1 MHSRLHSVRTIASL
15 ALLLAAAGSVLSG
28 QEQKVGAFDGHLD
41 VGAPKIAGRT
51 LYNAVSQEY
60 TLSAAG
66 VNMWG
71 PRDEFQFA
79 WKRMTG
85 DFILQARVEFLGNGT
100 DPHRKAGWIV
110 RRSEDADSAYVD
122 GGVDG
127 DGLTPLQYRRTVGAV
142 TSQVELP
149 IKGAD
154 VIQIE
159 RAGGTYIFSAAKY
172 GEPFTTAQVTDVD
185 LGDAVL

>member
-1 MHSRLHSVRTIASL
+1 MHYVVWAVRTILSL
-15 ALLLAAAGSVLSG
+15 SVLLAGAGSVLSG
-28 QEQKVGAFDGHLD
+28 QGQRVGAFDGHLD
-41 VGAPKIAGRT
+41 VGSPKIAGRT

-85 DFILQARVEFLGNGT
+85 DFVLQARVEFLGGGT

-110 RRSEDADSAYVD
+110 RHSEDADSAYVD
-122 GGVDG
+122 GVVHG
-127 DGLTPLQYRRTVGAV
+127 DGLTSLQYRRT
-142 TSQVELP
+142 
-149 IKGAD
+149 
-154 VIQIE
+154 
-159 RAGGTYIFSAAKY
+159 
-172 GEPFTTAQVTDVD
+172 
-185 LGDAVL
+185 